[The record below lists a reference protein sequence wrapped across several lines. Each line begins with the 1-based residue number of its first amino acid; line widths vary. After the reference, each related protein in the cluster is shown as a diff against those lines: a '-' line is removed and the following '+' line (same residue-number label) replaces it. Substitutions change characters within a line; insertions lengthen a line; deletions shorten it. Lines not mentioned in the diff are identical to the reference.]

1 MNQDGGW
8 GLQGTRAKLKVSTF
22 PSLSILLVLLKER
35 VAQEAGGVGG
45 AGDKSKFFRDKS
57 KRGKINLVSPFLL
70 FFMRL

>member
-35 VAQEAGGVGG
+35 VAQEAGGVGWGGREIRVNSLG
-45 AGDKSKFFRDKS
+45 AKAKEAK
-57 KRGKINLVSPFLL
+57 
-70 FFMRL
+70 

>member
-45 AGDKSKFFRDKS
+45 GREIRVNSLGTKAKEAK
-57 KRGKINLVSPFLL
+57 
-70 FFMRL
+70 